1 MNTLPCASL
10 REVVA
15 FASVP
20 GGVYSLPPLGKSE
33 GVNRARET
41 EIDGGRRRCA
51 MAATAPAGGQ
61 PDAPAGASTTTTG
74 TATKPADPPAPPGK
88 PGTFQ
93 IAKPGGVCAV
103 SGRPI
108 APGEKFMAAVR
119 ETPTGLE
126 RVDVAAEHWE
136 AFHAQQGN
144 ETNDLLG
151 FWQTVMPRPE
161 QKKKVFVDDEV
172 LCTLFERLAGAT
184 EPTKGGSRLVL
195 GLLLMRKRQI
205 AYDSTRHD
213 PPPEGSPAGT
223 PGRDVWVVR
232 MKGRTDMLDLV
243 DPKLGEKQVIEV
255 SQQLGEI

>member
-1 MNTLPCASL
+1 
-10 REVVA
+10 
-15 FASVP
+15 
-20 GGVYSLPPLGKSE
+20 
-33 GVNRARET
+33 
-41 EIDGGRRRCA
+41 
-51 MAATAPAGGQ
+51 MAATAPAGGRS
-61 PDAPAGASTTTTG
+61 DAPAAASTTT
-74 TATKPADPPAPPGK
+74 KPAAAASAPAAAPAGK
-88 PGTFQ
+88 PGVFQ

-103 SGRPI
+103 SGRQI

-136 AFHAQQGN
+136 EFHGRQGN

-172 LCTLFERLAGAT
+172 LCTLFERLAEAT
-184 EPTKGGSRLVL
+184 EPTKVGFRFVL
-195 GLLLMRKRQI
+195 GLILMRKRQI

-223 PGRDVWVVR
+223 AGRDVWVVR
-232 MKGRTDMLDLV
+232 MKGRTDTLDLV
-243 DPKLGEKQVIEV
+243 DPKLGEKQVMEV
-255 SQQLGEI
+255 SQQLGEILNEEL